1 MHSPTDSKIVTL
13 ASRRREPARA
23 VATPTTVRIGERE
36 FDFTSYAEVSDAYV
50 RAVNASGAVSGTSA
64 WLADRGKPVAP
75 DCEILDADGNCIA
88 WVSYNGRV
96 WAGALHNQEYKLIH
110 DSREVA

>member
-1 MHSPTDSKIVTL
+1 MHFL
-13 ASRRREPARA
+13 ATIPPKAAPAC
-23 VATPTTVRIGERE
+23 ATSAPVSVRIGEHD
-36 FDFTSYAEVSDAYV
+36 FAFTSYAEVSAAYV